1 MDHSEQPKDE
11 GPEGLGQRNRGK
23 MANLADQIIGHY
35 ERHAHAWETDRRHG
49 AWNDKPWHDRFISA
63 LPSGAWVL
71 DLGCGGGAPV
81 AVNMVNLGLR
91 ITGID
96 ASPTLISLCR
106 ARMPDEE
113 WIVADMRS
121 VSLGA
126 TFDGILA
133 WDSFFHLKPDDQ
145 RLMFDIFAE
154 HSGDR
159 TILMFNGG
167 PSHGE
172 VVGNYRGEPLYHAS
186 LGPLEYEACL
196 ARIGFE
202 VIAHA
207 VEDPSAGG
215 RTAWLARSR
224 RRRST

>member
-1 MDHSEQPKDE
+1 M
-11 GPEGLGQRNRGK
+11 
-23 MANLADQIIGHY
+23 
-35 ERHAHAWETDRRHG
+35 
-49 AWNDKPWHDRFISA
+49 
-63 LPSGAWVL
+63 
-71 DLGCGGGAPV
+71 
-81 AVNMVNLGLR
+81 AVNMVRCGLR

-96 ASPTLISLCR
+96 ASPTMISLCR
-106 ARMPDEE
+106 ERMPDEE

-121 VSLGA
+121 VSLRA

-145 RLMFDIFAE
+145 RSMFDVFAE

-172 VVGNYRGEPLYHAS
+172 AIGRYRGEPLYHAS
-186 LGPLEYEACL
+186 LGAVEYEACL
-196 ARIGFE
+196 ERIGFE
-202 VIAHA
+202 IIGHA

-215 RTAWLARSR
+215 RTAWLAGSR
-224 RRRST
+224 RRIST